1 MFRSVNAWRKHA
13 KERLTKREIE
23 RDEDG
28 LAVIH
33 MTVLDDS
40 DFLSPL
46 SYHRAE
52 VLSNEVSAFL
62 EKRANALP
70 PQKRVAVHIHSDC
83 IDEQEQVRYRAA
95 VATTFRDAYDELALE
110 IRRSMIAALLMLLF
124 GVLLLGAMWALSVKD
139 CGEILIE
146 VVDIFAWVF
155 VWEAVD
161 TFFLTRTVQLQQQ
174 KRCLSLIY
182 AKICFFPLEK
192 TEKAENFI

>member
-1 MFRSVNAWRKHA
+1 MFRSLRAWRKAA
-13 KERLTKREIE
+13 KDCLSKREIE
-23 RDEDG
+23 RDGEG
-28 LAVIH
+28 VPVVH

-52 VLSNEVSAFL
+52 VLSSEVSSFL
-62 EKRANALP
+62 EKRVNAMP

-95 VATTFRDAYDELALE
+95 VATTFRDAYDELAQE
-110 IRRSMIAALLMLLF
+110 SRRSVISAVVMLLF
-124 GVLLLGAMWALSVKD
+124 GVLLLGVMWALSA
-139 CGEILIE
+139 GNRSEILIE

-161 TFFLTRTVQLQQQ
+161 TFFLTRTVQLQQK

-192 TEKAENFI
+192 KEKAEET

>member
-1 MFRSVNAWRKHA
+1 MNLLATTGGGTMGLGVIILYVVVIGAFMYFAAIRPQKKEQKRVNA
-13 KERLTKREIE
+13 
-23 RDEDG
+23 
-28 LAVIH
+28 
-33 MTVLDDS
+33 M
-40 DFLSPL
+40 
-46 SYHRAE
+46 
-52 VLSNEVSAFL
+52 
-62 EKRANALP
+62 P

-110 IRRSMIAALLMLLF
+110 SRRSVISAVVMLLF
-124 GVLLLGAMWALSVKD
+124 GVLLLGVMWELSA
-139 CGEILIE
+139 GNRSEILIE

-161 TFFLTRTVQLQQQ
+161 TFFLTRTVQLQQK

-192 TEKAENFI
+192 KEKAEET